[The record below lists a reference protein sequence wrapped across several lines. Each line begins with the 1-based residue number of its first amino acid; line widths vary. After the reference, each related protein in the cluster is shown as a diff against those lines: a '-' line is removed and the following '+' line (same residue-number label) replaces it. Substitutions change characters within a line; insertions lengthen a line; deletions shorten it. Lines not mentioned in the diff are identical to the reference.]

1 MGRRFVASEV
11 WCERVVTAMLLSAVV
26 MLSCAAAAVAS
37 TRPPVK
43 IAEGVHDQP
52 SLAVTESGTA
62 VIAWNSF
69 DPPAQDA
76 VHYCVLALKASSC
89 QSAGT
94 LTIPDS
100 TAHIDGVQVLANGSQ
115 AEALD
120 PTITILASA
129 YGLLSDAI
137 TEWQS
142 TDGGATW
149 QVFDNGL
156 PVANSGPGDTFMVGG
171 VVLPGGSQL
180 GYGWT
185 TVGGSPTFDAFSS
198 TAPPVCSPDS
208 LCPFATLQPS
218 SERDQVSN
226 NPGSIASATNA
237 NPGVLGVYYTQ
248 ETTGSLG
255 CRTGDGE
262 GLGFVYGSGIP
273 SATNSYSVSPGQP
286 GSAWQAPVALDE
298 CGLAAPASLTVG
310 GGQLGLGIIG
320 SDDAGAETFYQHFDP
335 TTRTFG
341 KKVDIIND
349 FGSYP
354 SLTEQ
359 PRSNL
364 TFATFEDASTDA
376 IELAGSYDGGQTWT
390 IPVALKGTAGSA
402 SVSSVSDSD
411 GWVAWLRDNAL
422 YATSF
427 DDENLNETDL
437 IPQLSGGASA
447 TSTSSTMT
455 VTVRCSAP
463 CTVTIT
469 VSRSGAGAGRD
480 AYATAHPQGVLLAT
494 GRTRLRHAGAHRVT
508 LRLTRS
514 GRRLLRRH
522 HHLIARLTLSERAFK
537 RTFIHTS
544 AIRITPQR

>member
-1 MGRRFVASEV
+1 MGGRFVASEV
-11 WCERVVTAMLLSAVV
+11 WCERVVTAIILSVVIMLA
-26 MLSCAAAAVAS
+26 CTAAAVAS
-37 TRPPVK
+37 GRPPVK

-52 SLAVTESGTA
+52 SVAVTDSGQA
-62 VIAWNSF
+62 VVAWNSF
-69 DPPAQDA
+69 DPPAPDA

-89 QSAGT
+89 QSSGT

-100 TAHIDGVQVLANGSQ
+100 TAHIDGVQVLADGSQ

-129 YGLLSDAI
+129 YGLLSNAI

-142 TDGGATW
+142 IDGGATW
-149 QVFDNGL
+149 QVIDNGL
-156 PVANSGPGDTFMVGG
+156 PVANSGSGDTFAVGG

-185 TVGGSPTFDAFSS
+185 TVGGSPSFDAFLSA
-198 TAPPVCSPDS
+198 APPVCSPDS

-218 SERDQVSN
+218 SEPDQVSN

-237 NPGVLGVYYTQ
+237 NPGVLAVYYTQ

-255 CRTGDGE
+255 CRSGDGE
-262 GLGFVYGSGIP
+262 GLGFVYGGGIP
-273 SATNSYSVSPGQP
+273 SATNSYSVSPGQA

-310 GGQLGLGIIG
+310 GGQFGLGIIG

-335 TTRTFG
+335 TTRMFG

-349 FGSYP
+349 LGSYP

-359 PRSNL
+359 PHGNL

-390 IPVALKGTAGSA
+390 VPVALKGTAGSA

-411 GWVAWLRDNAL
+411 GWVAWLRDDAL

-427 DDENLNETDL
+427 DDKDLNQSDL
-437 IPQLSGGASA
+437 IPQVSGGASA
-447 TSTSSTMT
+447 TSSSSTMT

-463 CTVTIT
+463 CLVTIT
-469 VSRSGAGAGRD
+469 VSRSAAGAGRD
-480 AYATAHPQGVLLAT
+480 AHATAHPQTVMLAT
-494 GRTRLRHAGAHRVT
+494 GRTRLRHAGARRVT

-514 GRRLLRRH
+514 GRRLLRQH
-522 HHLIARLTLSERAFK
+522 HQLTGSLTLSERAFA
-537 RTFIHTS
+537 RTFTHVT
-544 AIRITPQR
+544 AVRITSPR

>member
-1 MGRRFVASEV
+1 MGDRFAAIVA
-11 WCERVVTAMLLSAVV
+11 WLKWVVAAGILSAVA
-26 MLSCAAAAVAS
+26 MLGCAAIAVAS
-37 TRPPVK
+37 SGTPVRL
-43 IAEGVHDQP
+43 AEGVYDQP
-52 SLAVTESGTA
+52 SVAVTESGTA

-69 DPPAQDA
+69 HPPAPDA
-76 VHYCVLALKASSC
+76 VHYCVLALRASSC
-89 QSAGT
+89 QSTGT

-100 TAHIDGVQVLANGSQ
+100 TAHIDAVQVLADGSQ
-115 AEALD
+115 ARASD

-149 QVFDNGL
+149 QVIDNGL
-156 PVANSGPGDTFMVGG
+156 PVANSGPGDAFAVGG

-185 TVGGSPTFDAFSS
+185 TVGGAPTFDAFPS

-218 SERDQVSN
+218 SEPDQVSN

-255 CRTGDGE
+255 CRSGDGE
-262 GLGFVYGSGIP
+262 GLGFVYGSGMP
-273 SATNSYSVSPGQP
+273 SASNSYSVSPGQP
-286 GSAWQAPVALDE
+286 GSAWEDPVALDE

-335 TTRTFG
+335 ATRTFG

-349 FGSYP
+349 IGTYP

-359 PRSNL
+359 PHGNVM
-364 TFATFEDASTDA
+364 FATFEDASTDA
-376 IELAGSYDGGQTWT
+376 IELAGSYDGGQTWS
-390 IPVALKGTAGSA
+390 IPVALNRTAGSA
-402 SVSSVSDSD
+402 SVSSVGDSD
-411 GWVAWLRDNAL
+411 GWAAWLRGDAL

-427 DDENLNETDL
+427 DDKDLNESDL
-437 IPQLSGGASA
+437 IPQVSGGASA
-447 TSTSSTMT
+447 ASTGSTMT
-455 VTVRCSAP
+455 VTVHCSAP

-469 VSRSGAGAGRD
+469 VRRSDTRAGRD
-480 AYATAHPQGVLLAT
+480 AHATAHPQGVLLAT

-514 GRRLLRRH
+514 GRTLLRRH
-522 HHLIARLTLSERAFK
+522 HHLIAMLTLSERAFK
-537 RTFIHTS
+537 RTFIHTV
-544 AIRITPQR
+544 AVRITSQR